1 MTPQDVVEHLEVV
14 QAVPTRP
21 HCSGS
26 PTAPSSRSVLKP
38 SGPKSSAGR
47 RASGPSTLRA
57 AADSGHAAE
66 SDRSRV
72 LSGWWGLIGPVGT
85 QLHVKAQ
92 YRTERRAA
100 MMPVITR
107 SCTAVPDLGLTFQ

>member
-57 AADSGHAAE
+57 AADSGHPAE

-72 LSGWWGLIGPVGT
+72 LSGWWGLIVPVGT
-85 QLHVKAQ
+85 QLHVIGTVSNRKTGSHDAR
-92 YRTERRAA
+92 YC
-100 MMPVITR
+100 PFLHC
-107 SCTAVPDLGLTFQ
+107 CT